1 MYKVEKIT
9 KENIKDLE
17 FAYNDFFIR
26 SYNDYG
32 FEILPLE
39 FPDVAHFIESGIL
52 NILGLY
58 HQNILKSFLIYNI
71 IVDVVEISILH
82 CVGGEDIVGKKST
95 MIEALKKE
103 VSDSESNLISYA
115 MMGVQKDFVAKI
127 AAFGFNFVG
136 QAIVNFKF
144 SNEKSLLIFNKVKDR
159 PTPEGIEIV
168 NWDFKYAQDLI
179 KLIHDSFEN
188 MQDYKFDPRF
198 LTLSG
203 CEDILAKIVENVY
216 GIFLPEKTKILL
228 ENGVPKGFCFVNLTT
243 DNIANVPIIGISPE
257 MKYKGL
263 GQLLLTKALED
274 VIKDVMAGKLPLIE
288 FNATVDTDNLPAIN
302 MYRKL
307 GFKESTNY
315 LHAYCELEK
324 S

>member
-17 FAYNDFFIR
+17 FAYNDFFVR
-26 SYNDYG
+26 SYTDYG

-39 FPDVAHFIESGIL
+39 FPDVAHFVENKIL

-58 HQNILKSFLIYNI
+58 HQNILKAFLIYNI
-71 IVDVVEISILH
+71 IVDVVEISIIH
-82 CVGGEDIVGKKST
+82 CVGNEDITDKKST
-95 MIEALKKE
+95 LIQALKNE
-103 VSDSESNLISYA
+103 ISDEELKLISYA
-115 MMGVQKDFVAKI
+115 MMGVQKDFAVKI
-127 AAFGFNFVG
+127 AHFGFDFVG

-144 SNEKSLLIFNKVKDR
+144 TNEKSVQIFSKIVDK
-159 PTPEGIEIV
+159 PCSEGIEII
-168 NWDFKYAQDLI
+168 NWNPKYAMDLI

-216 GIFLPEKTKILL
+216 GIFLPDKTKILL
-228 ENGVPKGFCFVNLTT
+228 QNGVPKGFCFVNLTT
-243 DNIANVPIIGISPE
+243 DNIANIPIIGISPE
-257 MKYKGL
+257 MKYNGL
-263 GQLLLTKALED
+263 GQLLLKKALD
-274 VIKDVMAGKLPLIE
+274 DLIKDVMAGKLPLIE
-288 FNATVDTDNLPAIN
+288 LNATVDTDNLPAIN

-315 LHAYCELEK
+315 FHAYCEL
-324 S
+324 